1 MTDHLSSLPAGP
13 IELHDAPIK
22 NAITQR
28 IVVLG
33 YSLEADKGYGDNYVH
48 VKPWIKRTEKFKRNL
63 SMRLKAALPEANPFE
78 IAEKYRRQRAG
89 AQPAWTKVPELSD
102 EVSRAITMSYVMDFL
117 DGIPMGVW
125 KLNKP
130 KYKNLPFV

>member
-1 MTDHLSSLPAGP
+1 M
-13 IELHDAPIK
+13 
-22 NAITQR
+22 
-28 IVVLG
+28 
-33 YSLEADKGYGDNYVH
+33 H